1 MSGTT
6 EAFAR
11 VKIDA
16 LLQDAGWNLTDRSS
30 VLLEHALPNGTQA
43 DYVLC
48 DRQGR
53 PMAALEAKRASTD
66 PMAAQDQG
74 MHYAEQLGVPFV
86 FLSNGEEVRFHDRE
100 TDAHARAIA
109 GFFAQDDLERR
120 IAARRVRRD
129 LSTVGIDRKIVD
141 RDYQIE
147 CIEALS
153 AEVSRG
159 RRKLLVEMATGTG
172 KTRTAA
178 AFIKRLF
185 EAGIVTRVLF
195 LVDRIALARQA
206 EDAFTD
212 HLRDYPCHVLRPG
225 RGFDRAK
232 RITVAT
238 LQTMIAEYRD
248 LLPGYFDLV
257 ITDECHR
264 SIYGKWSGVLRH
276 FDGIQLGLTATPCTA
291 DADALP
297 DPEDGLFVRDTL
309 RFFELA
315 EPTFRYTLRRA
326 IEEGHLVPYRI
337 YRAMTVKTAA
347 GDGFEVGRDEL
358 DWSAMDQRTR
368 AEFEEL
374 FDTSDRITVDPRAL
388 ERKFTIPER
397 NRAMVRE
404 FRDAH
409 EKGFM
414 GRDGVRRW
422 PAWGKTIVFAVTRR
436 HAETL
441 AEMFDEHFS
450 DKKPHPTV
458 RYADFVVSD
467 VGGGP
472 APDASAIV
480 KRFKEEDHPKILV
493 SVNMLDTGFDC
504 PEAVNLVMA
513 RFTRSAILYRQMRGR
528 GTRKAPHIGKTG
540 FTIFDFV
547 GVTDFHGDD
556 EDDIEGGPIREG
568 GRPTGPGEP
577 RMLLTLDVDDHTDPE
592 SRDWLTLD
600 ETGRIVRTP
609 EHEACAAEIGVRFE
623 AWRGEHVEFDA
634 DQARWAGLIGS
645 RVRADAMNMDS
656 FGGWDFDAHPFAAL
670 GGYDQARRVFGGEG
684 SLDRLIAGFNATV
697 FGRRQA
703 AGDSEGARAGE
714 R

>member
-16 LLQDAGWNLTDRSS
+16 LLQDAGWNLTDGSS
-30 VLLEHALPNGTQA
+30 VLFEHALSDGTQA

-53 PMAALEAKRASTD
+53 PMAVLEAKRASTD
-66 PMAAQDQG
+66 PITAQDQG
-74 MHYAEQLGVPFV
+74 RHYAEQLGVPFV
-86 FLSNGEEVRFHDRE
+86 FLSNGEEVRFLDRE
-100 TDAHARAIA
+100 ADAHARPIA
-109 GFFAQDDLERR
+109 GFYAQDDLERR
-120 IAARRVRRD
+120 IAARRIRRD
-129 LSTVGIDRKIVD
+129 LSAVAIDQKIVD

-153 AEVSRG
+153 AEVSHG

-185 EAGIVTRVLF
+185 EAGRVTRVLF

-248 LLPGYFDLV
+248 LSPGYFDLV

-276 FDGIQLGLTATPCTA
+276 FDGIQLGLTATPCTV
-291 DADALP
+291 DENTLP

-315 EPTFRYTLRRA
+315 EPTYRYTLRQA
-326 IEEGHLVPYRI
+326 IDEGHLVPYRI
-337 YRAMTVKTAA
+337 YKALTVRTAA
-347 GDGFEVGRDEL
+347 EGGFQVNRGEL
-358 DWSAMDQRTR
+358 DWSAMDRPTR
-368 AEFEEL
+368 EEFEEL
-374 FDTSDRITVDPRAL
+374 FSDSDTISVDPRAL

-397 NRAMVRE
+397 NRALVRE

-414 GRDGVRRW
+414 GRDGVQRW
-422 PAWGKTIVFAVTRR
+422 PTWGKTIVFAVTRR

-441 AEMFDEHFS
+441 AEMFDEHFA
-450 DKKPHPTV
+450 DKKPHPTT

-467 VGGGP
+467 VGDGP
-472 APDASAIV
+472 APDAAAII
-480 KRFKEEDHPKILV
+480 KRFKDEEFPKILV

-504 PEAVNLVMA
+504 PEVVNLVMA
-513 RFTRSAILYRQMRGR
+513 RFTRSTILYRQMRGR
-528 GTRKAPHIGKTG
+528 GTRKAPHIRKPG

-556 EDDIEGGPIREG
+556 DGEIEGGFVGETQSVY
-568 GRPTGPGEP
+568 RPGNP
-577 RMLLTLDVDDHTDPE
+577 RTLLTLDVDDHIDPE

-600 ETGRIVRTP
+600 ANGRIVRTP
-609 EHEACAAEIGVRFE
+609 EHEARAAEVGVRFE
-623 AWRGEHVEFDA
+623 AWRGEHEEFDA
-634 DQARWAGLIGS
+634 EQARWAGLIGS
-645 RVRADAMNMDS
+645 RVRADAMNMEAL
-656 FGGWDFDAHPFAAL
+656 GEWDFDAHPFDAL
-670 GGYDQARRVFGGEG
+670 GGYDRARQVFGGED
-684 SLDRLIAGFNATV
+684 SLDRLIAGLNAAV
-697 FGRRQA
+697 FGRRPA
-703 AGDSEGARAGE
+703 FGESDAARARRG
-714 R
+714 